1 LVEKHEN
8 IEKNKMDRI
17 DFPRVQRIAPDVAE
31 LILSY
36 RASVEAKD
44 PDPSILAQIQEI
56 QTAIILFYPSNIQI
70 INLKVVVN
78 IVFFIKKNYT
88 QR

>member
-1 LVEKHEN
+1 MVEKHEN

-56 QTAIILFYPSNIQI
+56 QTAINTLLS
-70 INLKVVVN
+70 
-78 IVFFIKKNYT
+78 IKHSDNKFKGG
-88 QR
+88 R

>member
-1 LVEKHEN
+1 MEKHEN

-44 PDPSILAQIQEI
+44 PDPSINTL
-56 QTAIILFYPSNIQI
+56 LS
-70 INLKVVVN
+70 
-78 IVFFIKKNYT
+78 IKHSDNKFKGG
-88 QR
+88 R

>member
-1 LVEKHEN
+1 MEKHEN

-56 QTAIILFYPSNIQI
+56 QTAINTLLS
-70 INLKVVVN
+70 
-78 IVFFIKKNYT
+78 IKHSDNKFKGG
-88 QR
+88 R

>member
-1 LVEKHEN
+1 MIFQEFN
-8 IEKNKMDRI
+8 
-17 DFPRVQRIAPDVAE
+17 VAE

-56 QTAIILFYPSNIQI
+56 QTAINTLLS
-70 INLKVVVN
+70 
-78 IVFFIKKNYT
+78 IKHSDNKFKGG
-88 QR
+88 R

>member
-1 LVEKHEN
+1 
-8 IEKNKMDRI
+8 MDRI

-44 PDPSILAQIQEI
+44 PDPSINTL
-56 QTAIILFYPSNIQI
+56 LS
-70 INLKVVVN
+70 
-78 IVFFIKKNYT
+78 IKHSDNKFKGG
-88 QR
+88 R